1 MKTITM
7 SANSRNLSHTKAEHS
22 RVLSKLMRCDDRCT
36 FPSTHS
42 QLPLKQ
48 MLQKTYAIFYTNSRI
63 VPDVTNETLLYSWWH
78 GTKKQQN
85 AYFFS
90 LVSQQISCQD
100 IFFTFPCSKVQNRN
114 KRCCLPV
121 FDHSILGGSQKTVL
135 LSFNLATQKQLHS
148 KLQGFCYRDHKGM
161 SISSLKHVFT
171 NKSDY

>member
-1 MKTITM
+1 MTDVHFPLLIPSYPLNKCYKKRMPYFTPIQELCLTSPMKLCSTVGGM
-7 SANSRNLSHTKAEHS
+7 GPRSSR
-22 RVLSKLMRCDDRCT
+22 MG
-36 FPSTHS
+36 
-42 QLPLKQ
+42 
-48 MLQKTYAIFYTNSRI
+48 I
-63 VPDVTNETLLYSWWH
+63 
-78 GTKKQQN
+78 
-85 AYFFS
+85 FFS